1 MSSESIP
8 SNTDPYE
15 WYSAF
20 PLLPNVSIRLIR
32 LLPLQVGETDDA
44 DLACEQLLYCLEPPE
59 RVDYVAL
66 SYTWGNPTR
75 DKPIV
80 DKDGTEHLENDAT
93 GPRKT
98 RKIYYRGRGLPI
110 TQNLY
115 DLLVL
120 IRHREHHG
128 WLWADA
134 ICINQDDITERGWQV
149 LLMSQIYS
157 KATTVFIWLGK
168 ADEHTELAWTSIKIL
183 GTALQYFLT
192 EEVKALINSNPI
204 NDSAVWGSLGIT
216 EFKPAQWRA
225 LGILLTRCWFTR
237 VWTLQE
243 AALGQYS
250 LVWCGGYSM
259 DHSILRRVALFL
271 FTSQWYKIPTEA
283 VKGYHLKDGWDPG
296 FAVQLGLSAVAQQ
309 SSHGLEDNV
318 SRRLTNWQCVAD
330 ALYTFVTR
338 PLVHEAT
345 DRRDFI
351 YALLP
356 LASLHR
362 KLPHDTMLKPD
373 YSKPFQLVWAEA
385 TLYMINE
392 LEDLNILAH
401 AQSRIVCVGG
411 TAYEEH
417 AVTVDGLPSWVPLYD
432 RRNLPYLR
440 PQDFDAMG
448 ERKHVGE

>member
-134 ICINQDDITERGWQV
+134 ICTYPDRYRTKCCRNLRFEPQFCEGVGFAHLTCRIGKFTLRVCTSLSTFI
-149 LLMSQIYS
+149 SQ
-157 KATTVFIWLGK
+157 FRL
-168 ADEHTELAWTSIKIL
+168 
-183 GTALQYFLT
+183 
-192 EEVKALINSNPI
+192 
-204 NDSAVWGSLGIT
+204 
-216 EFKPAQWRA
+216 
-225 LGILLTRCWFTR
+225 
-237 VWTLQE
+237 
-243 AALGQYS
+243 
-250 LVWCGGYSM
+250 
-259 DHSILRRVALFL
+259 RVALPVL
-271 FTSQWYKIPTEA
+271 
-283 VKGYHLKDGWDPG
+283 
-296 FAVQLGLSAVAQQ
+296 
-309 SSHGLEDNV
+309 
-318 SRRLTNWQCVAD
+318 RLNMTTYPCFETA
-330 ALYTFVTR
+330 R
-338 PLVHEAT
+338 
-345 DRRDFI
+345 I
-351 YALLP
+351 
-356 LASLHR
+356 S
-362 KLPHDTMLKPD
+362 PD
-373 YSKPFQLVWAEA
+373 
-385 TLYMINE
+385 
-392 LEDLNILAH
+392 EDLSPFLGARR
-401 AQSRIVCVGG
+401 ALTTLGPSASFTRMSLF
-411 TAYEEH
+411 
-417 AVTVDGLPSWVPLYD
+417 GLL
-432 RRNLPYLR
+432 
-440 PQDFDAMG
+440 
-448 ERKHVGE
+448 

>member
-1 MSSESIP
+1 MGSRAPAIRS
-8 SNTDPYE
+8 T
-15 WYSAF
+15 WW
-20 PLLPNVSIRLIR
+20 LLS
-32 LLPLQVGETDDA
+32 
-44 DLACEQLLYCLEPPE
+44 
-59 RVDYVAL
+59 
-66 SYTWGNPTR
+66 W
-75 DKPIV
+75 
-80 DKDGTEHLENDAT
+80 NDAVC
-93 GPRKT
+93 
-98 RKIYYRGRGLPI
+98 IY
-110 TQNLY
+110 
-115 DLLVL
+115 
-120 IRHREHHG
+120 
-128 WLWADA
+128 
-134 ICINQDDITERGWQV
+134 QDDITERGWQV

-157 KATTVFIWLGK
+157 KAATVLIWLGK
-168 ADEHTELAWTSIKIL
+168 ADEYTELAWTSIKIL
-183 GTALQYFLT
+183 GTALQSFLT
-192 EEVKALINSNPI
+192 EEVKALIKSVPI
-204 NDSAVWGSLGIT
+204 NDSAAWGCLGIT